1 MRDVEDLHVMQAIQE
16 GLKGSV
22 DGVMEIAQRNLSS
35 VSLFA
40 NTCLQM
46 LQWRYTKIAPSTS
59 EFASAVAMARLDM
72 RSELLLAQYQAVSLL
87 LKEEWSLALP
97 YLQELSAELDSDEPL
112 FELFTQLAT

>member
-1 MRDVEDLHVMQAIQE
+1 MCDVEDLHVMQAIQE

-46 LQWRYTKIAPSTS
+46 LQWRYTKIAPENINANSTALRYYYS
-59 EFASAVAMARLDM
+59 ASG
-72 RSELLLAQYQAVSLL
+72 SGYLLYIHDFSIN
-87 LKEEWSLALP
+87 SCMCS
-97 YLQELSAELDSDEPL
+97 SAY
-112 FELFTQLAT
+112 

>member
-22 DGVMEIAQRNLSS
+22 DEVMETAL
-35 VSLFA
+35 
-40 NTCLQM
+40 
-46 LQWRYTKIAPSTS
+46 STS

-72 RSELLLAQYQAVSLL
+72 RSELLLAQYQAVGLL

-97 YLQELSAELDSDEPL
+97 YLQELSAELDSDEPQ

>member
-46 LQWRYTKIAPSTS
+46 LQWRYTRSKHFRVRSKYSGMRDTIEYRSTHLRAEQS
-59 EFASAVAMARLDM
+59 SQVLLQWLD
-72 RSELLLAQYQAVSLL
+72 
-87 LKEEWSLALP
+87 W
-97 YLQELSAELDSDEPL
+97 
-112 FELFTQLAT
+112 T

>member
-1 MRDVEDLHVMQAIQE
+1 MEDLHVMQAIQE

-22 DGVMEIAQRNLSS
+22 DEVMETAL
-35 VSLFA
+35 
-40 NTCLQM
+40 
-46 LQWRYTKIAPSTS
+46 STS

-72 RSELLLAQYQAVSLL
+72 RSELLLAQYQAVGLL

-97 YLQELSAELDSDEPL
+97 YLQELSAELDSDEPQ